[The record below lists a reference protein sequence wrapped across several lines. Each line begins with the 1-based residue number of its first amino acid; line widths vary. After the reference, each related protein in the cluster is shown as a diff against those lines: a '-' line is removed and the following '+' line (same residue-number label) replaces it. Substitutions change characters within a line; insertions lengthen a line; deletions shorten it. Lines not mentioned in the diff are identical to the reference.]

1 MKKIHSFLNR
11 FAHDF
16 SYSFLLNI
24 INLIIKTSFVFIL
37 PKLIGVAEF
46 GYWQLYFLY
55 TFFIAFGHLG
65 LVDGIYLKNGG
76 KYYQNL
82 NFRVLR
88 SQFCVLIG
96 MGILWALLLL
106 FYTYNFV
113 FDVNKTYIL
122 SVIAIDLCLSLPRTL
137 ISIIFQMTGM
147 IKEYS
152 YSLMSE
158 SISSFIMIIVMLLVG
173 VREYQY
179 LILADCGARGI
190 SLCVSLYQ
198 APGFLGKQ
206 LTSIV
211 DSVKQAI
218 SNISV
223 GAFLLLSNMVGLV
236 VIASVRFAVENQ
248 WGIVQFSKVSLAFSI
263 SSVAI
268 TATGAASVVL
278 FPLLKRLNKE
288 NLEQSFS
295 ALSLL
300 LIVLLTLAFALYY
313 PGAEILQWWLPKYKE
328 SLYYLI
334 IILPM
339 TLFDSQF
346 SVVGSNFLKVVRRE
360 RSLLSINVVA
370 VLFTWICIFV
380 VEFYKLPLE
389 LLLEAIVVQSIIK
402 MGMTMRVLHSIFPK
416 VTYSILY
423 IGVLI
428 SILFYIS
435 NLMMGGWSGFGI
447 YLFGVMCMLLV
458 MHDQIKKDLIFLKSS
473 NG

>member
-1 MKKIHSFLNR
+1 MRKIHSFLAK
-11 FAHDF
+11 FTHDF

-24 INLIIKTSFVFIL
+24 VNLLIKTSFVFIL
-37 PKLIGVAEF
+37 PKLIGVEDF

-76 KYYQNL
+76 KYYREL
-82 NFRVLR
+82 DFRLLR
-88 SQFCVLIG
+88 SQFLVLIG
-96 MGILWALLLL
+96 MGTVWAVLL
-106 FYTYNFV
+106 FLYSQYFLL
-113 FDVNKTYIL
+113 DDNKIYIL
-122 SVIAIDLCLSLPRTL
+122 AVIALDLILSLPRTL
-137 ISIIFQMTGM
+137 VSVIFQMTGM

-152 YSLMSE
+152 FSLMSE
-158 SISSFIMIIVMLLVG
+158 STSSFFMIVTMLLLG
-173 VREYQY
+173 VRDYRY
-179 LILADCGARGI
+179 LILADCGARCI
-190 SLCVSLYQ
+190 SLCVSLHN
-198 APGFLGKQ
+198 APGLIGRQFMNPLVSLKEA
-206 LTSIV
+206 V
-211 DSVKQAI
+211 

-223 GAFLLLSNMVGLV
+223 GMFLLLSNMVGLI
-236 VIASVRFAVENQ
+236 VIASVRFAVEDQ
-248 WGIVQFSKVSLAFSI
+248 WGIVAFSKVSLAFSI

-300 LIVLLTLAFALYY
+300 LIVLLTLAFALCY

-389 LLLEAIVVQSIIK
+389 LLLEAIVVQSIVK